1 MPEPR
6 TLKFMESAG
15 LGKWPVPMFEQA
27 LTSRHPELSRDGIAH
42 DQACLLKGAIDTVV
56 RKSKRTSKASKTQW
70 MQALKDCMAACNA
83 YKKKIN
89 IYGRRVRFFGSAC
102 LNRNAVARPCSG

>member
-1 MPEPR
+1 
-6 TLKFMESAG
+6 MESAG

-27 LTSRHPELSRDGIAH
+27 LTSRHPRDGIAH

-70 MQALKDCMAACNA
+70 MQALKDCRLQCT
-83 YKKKIN
+83 
-89 IYGRRVRFFGSAC
+89 
-102 LNRNAVARPCSG
+102 